1 MNDNGTST
9 ALPDPRL
16 ERVADGGVCAWVD
29 PGLTE
34 VGITVAFTERGGGAS
49 SAPYDS
55 LNLAA
60 HVGDDPARV
69 DENRSRALALLG
81 MSDLRDRLV
90 SAVQVHGDRIRLL
103 GGHDAGRGAFASGG
117 RRPVPGT
124 DAMVTLSAGMP
135 LMMLYA
141 DCVPIVLVAHE
152 PVRGVA
158 VVHAGW
164 KGALARIPEK
174 AARVLCDAVGCQA
187 SSLRAYVG
195 PRIGP
200 CCYRV
205 DEKRA
210 SLFAG
215 EFDTIAPVDGGLDIR
230 AAVRESLADAGIG
243 DHNVAV
249 LDACTFDNPG
259 SYFSYRASAVTG
271 RHAALVAIAKGF

>member
-1 MNDNGTST
+1 MSDSGTSI
-9 ALPDPRL
+9 ALPGPRL
-16 ERVADGGVCAWVD
+16 ERFTDRGVSVWVD
-29 PGLTE
+29 PGLAE
-34 VGITVAFTERGGGAS
+34 AGIAVAFTERGGGAS

-60 HVGDDPARV
+60 HVGDDLARV
-69 DENRSRALALLG
+69 DENRSRVLALLG

-117 RRPVPGT
+117 RNPVPGT

-135 LMMLYA
+135 LVMLYA
-141 DCVPIVLVAHE
+141 DCVPLVLATLT
-152 PVRGVA
+152 PVRCVA

-164 KGALARIPEK
+164 KGALARLPEK
-174 AARVLCDAVGCQA
+174 AVRVLCDAAGCEA
-187 SSLRAYVG
+187 RSARAYVG

-205 DEKRA
+205 DKKRA

-230 AAVRESLADAGIG
+230 AAVCESLADAGI
-243 DHNVAV
+243 DDRNVAV
-249 LDACTFDNPG
+249 LDACTFDDSG
-259 SYFSYRASAVTG
+259 SYFSFRASPVTG
-271 RHAALVAIAKGF
+271 RHAALVAIAKGI